1 MFDVEKIRQ
10 DFAMIRNTPDLIYFD
25 NGATTYKPDSVIKA
39 VNDYYS
45 FYNSNVS
52 RGEYTTAVKADQ
64 AYNNTRKVISKLI
77 NSEINEVSFL
87 GNITACLNQIAFGL
101 SRNYLKKGDK
111 VLLSYGEHA
120 SNLLPWYRLQKDIG
134 IEIEYIPLDIQGN
147 IDIEQF
153 EKLFDQNIRLVSIA
167 YVGNVLGNIQP
178 IKKICEITHKNN
190 ALLVV
195 DAAQAIGHL
204 KIDVKDLDVDF
215 LCFSAHKMLGPDGV
229 GVLYGKYELLKDMEP
244 LLLGGGMNAR
254 FDKEGNVIYKDGP
267 ERFEAGTPNIEGVIG
282 LAKASEY
289 LMDVGLDN
297 IHEYEIELKK
307 YMIEKMNKLDNV
319 KIYNPDNISST
330 VSFNINDIF
339 AQDVATYLSTKNI
352 AVRSGN
358 HCAKILHNL
367 IGTDQSIRASL
378 YLYNTKEE
386 IDYFVDIVGKTT
398 LVDTINVFL

>member
-10 DFAMIRNTPDLIYFD
+10 DFAMIRNNPDLIYFD
-25 NGATTYKPDSVIKA
+25 NGATTYKPDSVIQA

-45 FYNSNVS
+45 FYNSNVL

-77 NSEINEVSFL
+77 NSDIYEVSFL

-147 IDIEQF
+147 IDIEKF

-254 FDKEGNVIYKDGP
+254 FDKDGNVIYKEGP

-289 LMDVGLDN
+289 LMDVGLEN
-297 IHEYEIELKK
+297 IHEYEIELKR
-307 YMIEKMNKLDNV
+307 YMIEKMSKLDNV

-398 LVDTINVFL
+398 LVDTIDVFL

>member
-10 DFAMIRNTPDLIYFD
+10 DFAMIRNNPELIYFD
-25 NGATTYKPDSVIKA
+25 NGATTYKPDCVIKA

-45 FYNSNVS
+45 FYNSNVL

-134 IEIEYIPLDIQGN
+134 IEIDYIPLDIQGN

-229 GVLYGKYELLKDMEP
+229 GVLYGKYDLLKDMEP

-254 FDKEGNVIYKDGP
+254 FDKDGNVIYKEGP

-282 LAKASEY
+282 LAKAGEY
-289 LMDVGLDN
+289 LMDVGLDK
-297 IHEYEIELKK
+297 IHEYEIELKR

-398 LVDTINVFL
+398 LVDTIDVFL